1 MQQYYETLSII
12 VLCLAA
18 FILACM
24 IILNL
29 YLIKRN
35 GFYVSVNCWFC
46 NSSSKVL
53 YQNRNSFDCPTCE
66 QYNGFKEDG
75 SYNKVIEA
83 QHNTSFTK
91 YTQKTEFSDNGLC
104 TYCNNNQQLKIY
116 QLAKFTPINELN
128 YDIEV
133 EHFRKQLENA
143 YKLCKKC
150 EQVLKSKIKRQHSWI
165 FGNRLKDLRK
175 KGYNILNQT
184 KLPKKV
190 FKNSIFFKYIRYIL
204 IISTI
209 VILCNLLN
217 IKIVYPEPNIK
228 KHMPKV
234 LNFYKTVLLDYQQ
247 KISEAFK
254 GFADIF
260 NHINKYLEINIKFKN
275 SDIAPITYTGF
286 LLDFML
292 NIGDQKSLIWKIN
305 GLLGWILLIITSSVS
320 FSNIFT
326 SHIFGIQVFTS
337 LSLLYMYLWSSS
349 TAQSKSNLK
358 EYAFKKLSNQP
369 EVAESSEEET
379 DEDDHR
385 HLSDTSKT
393 FLKARRTYS
402 SLGHSSNNIFT
413 TAKSVKSTSV
423 YNLTDSSSDLN
434 HSLDNLHLSLNS
446 QRCTS
451 PIFSVSGS
459 KRSILS
465 PSKLK
470 NITQNPWTAGGFWKN
485 DSNVFSAAANTT
497 NFSRSSS
504 QTSGFV
510 SNHNQNINRAFNS
523 LPASREP
530 SLGGDVERVSL
541 LSEPAYH
548 FSPISPN
555 SNSFNTP
562 KSPQL
567 YYKTD
572 NNTFYPVLGQNS
584 MLFIQNGISQPHFK
598 NNSMN
603 SFGRTVNS
611 HPFNIFG
618 DRSGGSIRN
627 FDTKSLGGFDSSQ
640 VRNATSPSI
649 FSEKPVSALFKNLQM
664 SDNFKRPRL

>member
-1 MQQYYETLSII
+1 MQQYFETLSII
-12 VLCLAA
+12 VLSLAA

-35 GFYVSVNCWFC
+35 GFYVRVNCWFC
-46 NSSSKVL
+46 NSCTKVL
-53 YQNRNSFDCPTCE
+53 YQNRNSFDCPICD

-150 EQVLKSKIKRQHSWI
+150 EQVLKSKIKIQHSWI

-175 KGYNILNQT
+175 KGYNTLKHT
-184 KLPKKV
+184 KLPKKII
-190 FKNSIFFKYIRYIL
+190 KNSNFFKYIRYIL

-217 IKIVYPEPNIK
+217 IKIVYPNPGIK
-228 KHMPKV
+228 EHLPEV
-234 LNFYKTVLLDYQQ
+234 FNLYKTVFSDYQQ
-247 KISEAFK
+247 KISEVFK
-254 GFADIF
+254 EFP
-260 NHINKYLEINIKFKN
+260 NKLLHINKFLEINIKFKN
-275 SDIAPITYTGF
+275 SDIAPITYIGF
-286 LLDFML
+286 CLDFML
-292 NIGDQKSLIWKIN
+292 NIGEQKTFIWKIN
-305 GLLGWILLIITSSVS
+305 GLFGWILLIITSSLS

-326 SHIFGIQVFTS
+326 PHIFGIQIFTS
-337 LSLLYMYLWSSS
+337 LSLLYMYIWSSS
-349 TAQSKSNLK
+349 SSQLNSTLK
-358 EYAFKKLSNQP
+358 EYSFKKLSNSKT
-369 EVAESSEEET
+369 VESSEEET
-379 DEDDHR
+379 DEDDPR
-385 HLSDTSKT
+385 HLIDTSKT

-402 SLGHSSNNIFT
+402 PLGHSMNNVFT
-413 TAKSVKSTSV
+413 TAKSVTSTSE
-423 YNLTDSSSDLN
+423 YDLTDSSSDLN
-434 HSLDNLHLSLNS
+434 RSLDNLHLGLNS

-451 PIFSVSGS
+451 PIFSVSSS
-459 KRSILS
+459 KRPILS

-485 DSNVFSAAANTT
+485 DVNIFSAATNGT

-510 SNHNQNINRAFNS
+510 SNHNNNINKAFNS

-548 FSPISPN
+548 FAPISPN
-555 SNSFNTP
+555 LNPFNTP
-562 KSPQL
+562 NSPQL
-567 YYKTD
+567 YYKAD

-584 MLFIQNGISQPHFK
+584 MLFIQNGISQQHFK
-598 NNSMN
+598 NNSTN
-603 SFGRTVNS
+603 SFGRTVHS
-611 HPFNIFG
+611 EPFNIFS
-618 DRSGGSIRN
+618 DQRSDCSIKN
-627 FDTKSLGGFDSSQ
+627 FGTKNLIYDNSEVKS
-640 VRNATSPSI
+640 VNTPSI
-649 FSEKPVSALFKNLQM
+649 YSEKPVSPLFKNLQM
-664 SDNFKRPRL
+664 SDTFKKPRL